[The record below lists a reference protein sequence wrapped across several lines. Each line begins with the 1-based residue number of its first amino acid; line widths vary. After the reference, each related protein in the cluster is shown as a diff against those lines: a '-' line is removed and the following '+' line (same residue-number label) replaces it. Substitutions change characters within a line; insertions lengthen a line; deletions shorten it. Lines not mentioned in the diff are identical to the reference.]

1 MTVYLTLF
9 WEFFKTGLFS
19 IGGGLATLPFLRNI
33 SEKFGWYSLDELA
46 NMLAVSESTPGP
58 IGVNMATFAGF
69 NVAYI
74 LGAIV
79 ASLAIVTPSV
89 ITICIIA
96 RFLKKYRTSPLV
108 NGVFYALKPA
118 SAAIVTSAVLNLF
131 LSAIIN
137 AESIGSGAA
146 LSAVISLP
154 TLLLFSIA
162 FVAVLLFSKKI
173 HPIIFIGLGAVAGII
188 LKL

>member
-1 MTVYLTLF
+1 MIYLQLF

-33 SEKFGWYSLDELA
+33 SEKYSWYTIDELA

-69 NVAYI
+69 NTAYI
-74 LGAIV
+74 LGALV

-96 RFLKKYRTSPLV
+96 KFLKKYRENHIV
-108 NGVFYALKPA
+108 NSVFYTLKPA
-118 SAAIVTSAVLNLF
+118 SAAIVTSSVMNIF
-131 LSAIIN
+131 ITSVIN
-137 AESIGSGAA
+137 TSLIGSGAA
-146 LSAVISLP
+146 ISQILNLP
-154 TLLLFSIA
+154 ALTLFAAAFIA
-162 FVAVLLFSKKI
+162 TLLFSKKL
-173 HPIIFIGLGAVAGII
+173 HPIAFIALGAVAGII

>member
-1 MTVYLTLF
+1 MIYLQLF

-33 SEKFGWYSLDELA
+33 SEKFEWYTLDELA

-69 NVAYI
+69 NTAYI
-74 LGAIV
+74 LGAV
-79 ASLAIVTPSV
+79 LASLAIVTPSV

-96 RFLKKYRTSPLV
+96 KFLKKYRENRIV
-108 NGVFYALKPA
+108 NSVFYTLKPA
-118 SAAIVTSAVLNLF
+118 SAAIATASVMNIFIASIMNVPTNGASASLSQILNLPALALF
-131 LSAIIN
+131 
-137 AESIGSGAA
+137 AA
-146 LSAVISLP
+146 AFIA
-154 TLLLFSIA
+154 TLF
-162 FVAVLLFSKKI
+162 FSKKL
-173 HPIIFIGLGAVAGII
+173 HPIAFIAIGAVAGIL